1 MDWKPEIRRR
11 ITKLHLDAAREAAIV
26 EELAQHLDDTYEEL
40 LAGGASPAEAYRRT
54 LSELSETELLTRELQ
69 RVERQVTLEPVV
81 MGTNRRG
88 NMIADLWQDLRFG
101 ARMLAKNPGFTVIAL
116 LTLALGIGINAAI
129 FSVVDG
135 VLLRPLPYR
144 NPDRL
149 VRIWGANQSTGQRY
163 LETSYQD
170 FQQYKQ
176 QSRSFNAMVAFSEAP
191 RILRDEQ
198 GEPHHIIVGRISD
211 SLCAVLG
218 ISPAL
223 GRDFALEEY
232 KRGGRSVMLS
242 HRLWQSRY
250 AANPNI
256 LGQTL
261 LIDGEPYTIVGV
273 MPPGT
278 SHLRTVEMWRP
289 LTEAEKEDD
298 DPEFSIIAR
307 LAPGSTLEQSEAEVV
322 TIAQRVGQTS
332 KENTR
337 TAWVQTLQAMVAR
350 EVKTPL
356 LVLLGVVALVLL
368 IACANVASLLLARGL
383 AREQEIAIRTALG
396 AGRLRIVRQL
406 LAESML
412 IAMMGGA
419 LGLILGA
426 WVIKAIALLSPDQIP
441 RLNEVALDGRV
452 ISVMIVVT
460 TIAGI
465 IFGLAPALQS
475 TRFNLNNALKS
486 DGRGGLIGLS
496 KHRLRQGL
504 VIGEIALATVL
515 VIGAGLLVKSF
526 GQMVSFDR
534 GFRPE
539 NVLVVPLNLRGQVM
553 PHFAAFFEQ
562 VLEQSRALPQ
572 VELASLAFLT
582 PLEMQGFRFSFQ
594 IEGQPDLPEDQQP
607 QISLRAITQD
617 YFKTVDIPLRAGRD
631 FTAQDQAGG
640 PAVAIVNQT
649 FVKMFFPQGEALG
662 KRLKSNSL
670 NGKSILI
677 VGIAA
682 DVTPEANAASRP
694 IIYAPFSQAPI
705 PGVSLLLRTRGDPL
719 NVIPSVRARI
729 WELNPNMPLDKI
741 YTLEQR
747 VSEGITAPRLTMLL
761 VGLFAVLGM
770 LLAAIGIYGVMSYA
784 VAERRREFGIRLALG
799 ATARDVMKL
808 VIRQGMRL
816 AFGGVAVGVLASLA
830 LTRVLKNLLF
840 NVSTTDPLTF
850 ALISLLLMVVALLAC
865 WVPVRR
871 ATKVDPL
878 VALRCD

>member
-1 MDWKPEIRRR
+1 MDWKEEIRRR
-11 ITKLHLDAAREAAIV
+11 MAGLKLDAARETAII
-26 EELAQHLDDTYEEL
+26 EELAQHLDDCYAEL
-40 LAGGASPAEAYRRT
+40 LTSGATEAEAYQRT
-54 LSELSETELLTRELQ
+54 LSELSGSEILARELQ
-69 RVERQVTLEPVV
+69 RVERQVTLEPLV
-81 MGTNRRG
+81 MGTDRRR
-88 NMIADLWQDLRFG
+88 NMIADLWQDLRYG
-101 ARMLAKNPGFTVIAL
+101 ARMLVKNPGFTIIAW

-170 FQQYKQ
+170 FRQYKE
-176 QSRSFNAMVAFSEAP
+176 QSRSFTAMTAFSEAP
-191 RILRDEQ
+191 RVLRDEQ
-198 GEPHHIIVGRISD
+198 GEPHHVIVGRISD

-232 KRGGRSVMLS
+232 ERDTRSVMLS
-242 HRLWQSRY
+242 HRLWQNRY

-261 LIDGEPYTIVGV
+261 LIDGEQYTIVGV

-278 SHLRTVEMWRP
+278 SHLRTADLWRP
-289 LTEAEKEDD
+289 LMEAEKEDD

-307 LAPGSTLEQSEAEVV
+307 LAPGALLEQSAAEVA
-322 TIAQRVGQTS
+322 TIAQRIGQTS
-332 KENTR
+332 KENAR
-337 TAWVQTLQAMVAR
+337 TAWVQTLQAMVVR

-396 AGRLRIVRQL
+396 AGRSRIVRQL

-412 IAMMGGA
+412 MAMLGGA

-426 WVIKAIALLSPDQIP
+426 WAMKALALLNADQIP

-475 TRFNLNNALKS
+475 SRFNLNNALKS
-486 DGRGGLIGLS
+486 DRRGGGLS
-496 KHRLRQGL
+496 KHRLRQGV

-526 GQMVSFDR
+526 GRLVNFDR

-539 NVLVVPLNLRGQVM
+539 NVLVVPLTLRGQVM

-562 VLEQSRALPQ
+562 VLERSRALPQ
-572 VELASLAFLT
+572 VEMASLAFRT
-582 PLEMQGFRFSFQ
+582 PLEMQGFRFPFQ
-594 IEGQPDLPEDQQP
+594 IEGQPDLPEDQLP
-607 QISLRAITQD
+607 QISLRAITAD
-617 YFKTVDIPLRAGRD
+617 YFKTVDIPLRAGRH

-649 FVKMFFPQGEALG
+649 FVKMFFPTEEALG

-670 NGKSILI
+670 NGKSMLI
-677 VGIAA
+677 VGVAA
-682 DVTPEANAASRP
+682 DVTPEVNAASRP

-705 PGVSLLLRTRGDPL
+705 PGVSLLLRTTGDPL

-729 WELNPNMPLDKI
+729 WELNPHMPLDKI

-747 VSEGITAPRLTMLL
+747 VSEGITAPRLIMLL
-761 VGLFAVLGM
+761 IGLFATLGM
-770 LLAAIGIYGVMSYA
+770 LLAAIGIYGVMAYA

-808 VIRQGMRL
+808 VITQGMRL
-816 AFGGVAVGVLASLA
+816 SLCGIVVGVLASLA

-850 ALISLLLMVVALLAC
+850 TLISLLLMVVALLAC

-871 ATKVDPL
+871 ATKVDPVKVL
-878 VALRCD
+878 SAER